1 MGKLLNTLKGVFV
14 VIDYF
19 IYFMCFGSMMP
30 FTYNVIPI
38 LFLFIGS
45 IFCVLIPCMVYSTT
59 ESEGAEALFS
69 INIGIRFTFTIIFLA
84 QALTK
89 WNEYFAYLILQL
101 ITFIPSAIIRIVEI
115 MQKKE
120 DIKETD
126 NDKTDAEKGTKL
138 VEIKE

>member
-19 IYFMCFGSMMP
+19 AYFMCFGSMIP

-38 LFLFIGS
+38 LFIGS
-45 IFCVLIPCMVYSTT
+45 IFCFLIPCMVYSTT

-89 WNEYFAYLILQL
+89 
-101 ITFIPSAIIRIVEI
+101 
-115 MQKKE
+115 
-120 DIKETD
+120 
-126 NDKTDAEKGTKL
+126 
-138 VEIKE
+138 